1 MKFKLKSMMTTLREM
16 RAFLILWVTQAF
28 SGLGSAVTSYALVVW
43 SYTQA
48 GSALVTAGLMIS
60 SYAPYVLCSIFAGA
74 LSDRWDKRR
83 TMLVCDAMA
92 ALTTIATL
100 VLLKTEALQ
109 VWHLYILNAVNGLMN
124 TVQQPA
130 SEVATTA
137 LLPRKHYQ
145 KVGGLR
151 YLSSSLN
158 GILNPIIATA
168 MMTLLGMDA
177 VILFDLFTFAVAFV
191 VLLVFIRIPEG
202 EKRTK
207 KKETLLASVREGLS
221 FLRQKRGI
229 LMLVFFLAAINLVA
243 SMFNATLPAMVIPRR
258 GEAALGLIN
267 SLTGVTTLIGSVIA
281 SLLPAPK
288 SRVRVVCWT
297 LLFSMSTENFLLAF
311 GQTAPVWC
319 IGAFLGWI
327 CIPLMNANLDA
338 IMRTSI
344 PQDIQGRVFA
354 CRNSL
359 QFFTIPLGYFLG
371 GLLVDAV
378 FEPLMASQ
386 HVGSVLT
393 AAFGTGK
400 GSGAQMCFALQAV
413 LGVLVCLYFMRNK
426 HIRAMKT
433 EKLKS

>member
-202 EKRTK
+202 EKRTTE
-207 KKETLLASVREGLS
+207 KETLLASVREGLS